1 MKKTF
6 TFACLGAAALAVSGC
21 SIPTYDTASPEPVQL
36 RAPAPVV
43 APVAVTKPAAP
54 AAPVQQAAAE
64 VAPEEVKP
72 KNPWAHIPIGN
83 TTEPDGGDED
93 SGWSG

>member
-36 RAPAPVV
+36 RAPAPAA
-43 APVAVTKPAAP
+43 APAAAAKPAAP
-54 AAPVQQAAAE
+54 AVPGIRLTSRPGRVVLEGAGVDAAFAKKLQA
-64 VAPEEVKP
+64 
-72 KNPWAHIPIGN
+72 WL
-83 TTEPDGGDED
+83 DGR
-93 SGWSG
+93 